1 MSLIRDPA
9 TITKVGR
16 QMMTAGGD
24 ITYTKATLYGQDISH
39 LTKDQLES
47 LTSIGSALMTV
58 PVGISDKSVNG
69 SATTIVL
76 EATFQNSNLKADLPY
91 TAVGFFAKKGDDEKL
106 VLVGV
111 ADPGA
116 YLVATPP
123 DGIATDALDIK
134 VAISIGDAASVT
146 AVVDPA
152 GSVTPATLNGA
163 ISKATHDLTAQINTK
178 ADDAATKKALDTK
191 ANKSDVT
198 ASLATKA
205 NSADVDSKIAG
216 VNKSISDVSDTVK
229 ANKDATDQALATKAD
244 KTDVAK
250 DIDTVNKSISSMSVT
265 ITANQKATDT
275 ALDTKA
281 DKTTVNQELAT
292 KANSSDVDKKLDE
305 KADKSSVDAKINAI
319 DFSKIKFRKQYLTK
333 SGIPSDKTWNATKN
347 SDGSYTIDIYQD
359 DWTAYKVASLL
370 QAITTKADQS
380 SLDATNKTVA
390 TKANSSDVYTKKQ
403 VDDAFSSRDATIA
416 TKADKATVDAEISKI
431 DFTPYA
437 KTADVNKEIKTV
449 TDLANSKVDANY
461 SYSKAELDKKLLA
474 LSTDTS
480 GKVNA
485 DQVSQMIADK
495 ADKVDVTKQIKT
507 VTDLANSKVDATYS
521 YSKAELDKKL
531 LAVTTTADGKVGA
544 DQVAQMIAGKA
555 DKTYVDNQIATIDF
569 GKIKF
574 RKQYVNSDGQTAD
587 KTWSATKNKDGTYT
601 IDLWQ
606 DDWTASKLYGVLAQL
621 PNKAD
626 TSTVNAQI
634 ADAKNT
640 GKQAQATADSA
651 LAGYNKRPVISGGAS
666 DDLLSFKTTQLRYY
680 PGNGNTCKN
689 LPPATNQQWFTV
701 EYIFENP
708 NGDGIAI
715 YRSPA
720 NEIWTIGN
728 NGGYYD
734 QGWVKVANAND
745 IQGLQNQVNTK
756 LASGDLPTELQKIT
770 FRKQYVDGSNKLQ
783 DGHWKLVKQA
793 DGSYLVDLY
802 HDDWTAHRVAYLLNQ
817 IGSKADTAT
826 VNSQVADAKNAAT
839 KAQTTADNA
848 NDNANGRLSLNGGT
862 MGSTAQISFADSG
875 TWGTSNKPAGK
886 RGGLRWEGQSDSAE
900 IYADEDGSD
909 NLDLVFQI
917 GDDGSNHFSF
927 RNQVGAEVAAIQ
939 SNGHYTGTIDWASV
953 NGRPDVATHA
963 DVNNKVNVQG
973 DLFRLA
979 TAGNTWVDIL
989 GVANSDTPVLVSIR
1003 DQGSGNLLGNY
1014 AAAIAFG
1021 GGDTKGVLNVAYS
1034 DHTARIIGGNGNA
1047 PVWHEDIAWKSDIS
1061 NLQNIINQQNQT
1073 IQSLTTRLANAEN
1086 EIRYIKAN
1094 YVEGRTFPASQ
1105 EARANSWENENPQR
1119 IAFIEK

>member
-205 NSADVDSKIAG
+205 DSADVDSKIAG

-250 DIDTVNKSISSMSVT
+250 DIDTVNKSISSMSAT

-495 ADKVDVTKQIKT
+495 ADKADVTKQIKT

-606 DDWTASKLYGVLAQL
+606 DDWTASKLSGVLAQL

-640 GKQAQATADSA
+640 IKSNVDNLQSA
-651 LAGYNKRPVISGGAS
+651 
-666 DDLLSFKTTQLRYY
+666 
-680 PGNGNTCKN
+680 
-689 LPPATNQQWFTV
+689 
-701 EYIFENP
+701 
-708 NGDGIAI
+708 
-715 YRSPA
+715 
-720 NEIWTIGN
+720 
-728 NGGYYD
+728 
-734 QGWVKVANAND
+734 
-745 IQGLQNQVNTK
+745 VNTK
-756 LASGDLPTELQKIT
+756 ASQADFDSLKTLVNNVKGFNVDSFKGGIPTTDINKIT
-770 FRKQYVDGSNKLQ
+770 DSGLYGFANQTLTNSPFGGNRWGLLFVLREYDNDANNIDQFITSNGNLYWRNISLTNSIYPSWKRFANDGDINSLQSAINTKANSSDLTALDKKAVKSVGIYPNNLHFESGSFNYWSGEVKASPDANGYALIDLTDDTPMRAAADQLNVMLTGLNHLQGKQTKES
-783 DGHWKLVKQA
+783 
-793 DGSYLVDLY
+793 
-802 HDDWTAHRVAYLLNQ
+802 
-817 IGSKADTAT
+817 
-826 VNSQVADAKNAAT
+826 ADANALSETGIYYCSSPAKNFPVS
-839 KAQTTADNA
+839 N
-848 NDNANGRLSLNGGT
+848 
-862 MGSTAQISFADSG
+862 
-875 TWGTSNKPAGK
+875 WGT
-886 RGGLRWEGQSDSAE
+886 
-900 IYADEDGSD
+900 
-909 NLDLVFQI
+909 LVT
-917 GDDGSNHFSF
+917 
-927 RNQVGAEVAAIQ
+927 
-939 SNGHYTGTIDWASV
+939 SNGNGARASQLYFPDDNSAVWFRTLDGKWRGWVRLANID
-953 NGRPDVATHA
+953 
-963 DVNNKVNVQG
+963 DVNNAESSLTSLTNAVSNKVNVTVP
-973 DLFRLA
+973 LFRRI
-979 TAGNTWVDIL
+979 TAGNTWNDIL
-989 GVANSDTPVLVSIR
+989 GASNGDTPVLVSIR
-1003 DQGSGNLLGNY
+1003 DEGGANTLGNY
-1014 AAAIAFG
+1014 SAAVAFG

-1073 IQSLTTRLANAEN
+1073 IQSLTTRLTNAEN
-1086 EIRYIKAN
+1086 EINYIKAN
-1094 YVEGRTFPASQ
+1094 YVEGRRFPASQ
-1105 EARANSWENENPQR
+1105 EAQAEAWENEKPTR
-1119 IAFIEK
+1119 LAMIEK

>member
-1 MSLIRDPA
+1 MSTIRDPA
-9 TITKVGR
+9 YITNAGR
-16 QMMTAGGD
+16 TMMTAGGEV
-24 ITYTKATLYGQDISH
+24 TYTKAVLYGQDISY
-39 LTKDQLES
+39 LRDDQVKA
-47 LTSIGSALMTV
+47 LTSIGNPLREV
-58 PVGISDKSVNG
+58 PVGISDKQNTDKG
-69 SATTIVL
+69 TTVIL
-76 EATFQNSNLKADLPY
+76 EATFQNNNLKTDLPY
-91 TAVGFFAKKGDDEKL
+91 TAIGFFAEKDNAEKL
-106 VLVGV
+106 VVV
-111 ADPGA
+111 AVANAGA
-116 YLVATPP
+116 YLTATNP
-123 DGIATDALDIK
+123 DGIATDALDLK
-134 VAISIGDAASVT
+134 VAITIGDAANVT

-205 NSADVDSKIAG
+205 DSADVDSKIAG

-250 DIDTVNKSISSMSVT
+250 DIDTVNKSISSMSAT

-319 DFSKIKFRKQYLTK
+319 DFSKIKFLKQYVNSDGQTA
-333 SGIPSDKTWNATKN
+333 DKTWNATKN

-495 ADKVDVTKQIKT
+495 ADKADVTKQIKT

-587 KTWSATKNKDGTYT
+587 KTWSATKNADGTYT
-601 IDLWQ
+601 IDLWH
-606 DDWTASKLYGVLAQL
+606 DDWTAAKLADVLAQL
-621 PNKAD
+621 PNKVD

-640 GKQAQATADSA
+640 AQSNLDKVKSDLNGAINTKANSSDLTALDKKAVKSVGIYPNNLHFESGSFNYWSGEVKASPDANGYALIDLTDDTPVRAAADQLNAMLTGLNHLQGKQTKDSA
-651 LAGYNKRPVISGGAS
+651 DANALLETGVYYCSSPAKNFPVGQWGTLVTSN
-666 DDLLSFKTTQLRYY
+666 
-680 PGNGNTCKN
+680 GNGARASQLYFPDDNS
-689 LPPATNQQWFTV
+689 AVWFRTL
-701 EYIFENP
+701 Y
-708 NGDGIAI
+708 GDW
-715 YRSPA
+715 R
-720 NEIWTIGN
+720 
-728 NGGYYD
+728 
-734 QGWVKVANAND
+734 GWVRLANIDDVNNAESSLTSLINTKANA
-745 IQGLQNQVNTK
+745 
-756 LASGDLPTELQKIT
+756 
-770 FRKQYVDGSNKLQ
+770 
-783 DGHWKLVKQA
+783 
-793 DGSYLVDLY
+793 
-802 HDDWTAHRVAYLLNQ
+802 
-817 IGSKADTAT
+817 
-826 VNSQVADAKNAAT
+826 
-839 KAQTTADNA
+839 AQTTANA
-848 NDNANGRLSLNGGT
+848 VS
-862 MGSTAQISFADSG
+862 
-875 TWGTSNKPAGK
+875 
-886 RGGLRWEGQSDSAE
+886 
-900 IYADEDGSD
+900 
-909 NLDLVFQI
+909 
-917 GDDGSNHFSF
+917 
-927 RNQVGAEVAAIQ
+927 
-939 SNGHYTGTIDWASV
+939 
-953 NGRPDVATHA
+953 
-963 DVNNKVNVQG
+963 NKVNVTVP
-973 DLFRLA
+973 LFRRI
-979 TAGNTWVDIL
+979 TAANTWNDIL
-989 GVANSDTPVLVSIR
+989 GASNGDTPVLVSIR
-1003 DQGSGNLLGNY
+1003 DEGGANTLGNY
-1014 AAAIAFG
+1014 SAAVAFG
-1021 GGDTKGVLNVAYS
+1021 GRDTKGVLNVAYS

-1073 IQSLTTRLANAEN
+1073 IQSLTTRLTNAEN

-1094 YVEGRTFPASQ
+1094 YVEGRRFPASQ
-1105 EARANSWENENPQR
+1105 EAQANSWENENPQR
-1119 IAFIEK
+1119 IAFIER